1 MATCLVT
8 SREALMANKNKDT
21 KNTKKTAG
29 RSLKEKRLDKK
40 TKRTSHENATNN
52 SMDKTFGH

>member
-1 MATCLVT
+1 
-8 SREALMANKNKDT
+8 MANKNKAP
-21 KNTKKTAG
+21 KSSKKVAG

-40 TKRTSHENATNN
+40 TKRASHGNAGGH